1 MPQVRVSVV
10 NVTVFAV
17 TLSAEP
23 VLRDNVHTMHSHEGH
38 GALGHASP
46 AGETHENGLTIE
58 QLAAESGMTVRNIR
72 SHRARG
78 LLPAPEVRDRIGY
91 YGPQHVTRLRLIQ
104 ELQSEGFN
112 LKGIEHLLAQ
122 SPGPAEQ
129 FLSFKRALG
138 ASFETEEPQAFT
150 REELAQRFGDDTGDA
165 LKQGIAS
172 GALVPIGDD
181 RFEARVPSL
190 LDAAEGVLAQGV
202 PLSHALAV
210 LSKVQDRCRAVARE
224 FVRLFLEDV
233 WKPFEEAGYPEDR
246 WPEVRASLDQLRPLS
261 SQALM
266 GIYQMTMADEVDAA
280 FGKQLERLSKSKR

>member
-1 MPQVRVSVV
+1 MPQLP
-10 NVTVFAV
+10 VTVYDV
-17 TLSAEP
+17 TSFGVTFVTETP
-23 VLRDNVHTMHSHEGH
+23 VRDKVHIVV
-38 GALGHASP
+38 AAP
-46 AGETHENGLTIE
+46 ENALTIE
-58 QLAAESGMTVRNIR
+58 QLSAESGMTVRNIR

-78 LLPAPEVRDRIGY
+78 LLPAPEVRDRVGY
-91 YGPQHVTRLRLIQ
+91 YGPQHVARLRLIQ

-112 LKGIEHLLAQ
+112 LKGIERLLEQ

-150 REELAQRFGDDTGDA
+150 REELAKRFGDDDDEA

-172 GALVPIGDD
+172 GALVPLGDD

-202 PLSHALAV
+202 PLNHALAV
-210 LSKVQDRCRAVARE
+210 LSKVQDRCRSVARE

-233 WKPFEEAGYPEDR
+233 WKPFEQDGYPEER
-246 WPEVRASLDQLRPLS
+246 WPEVRAALDQLRPLS

-280 FGKQLERLSKSKR
+280 FGKQLERLSRGKR